1 MFRLLILNASDL
13 LPGDKALVMA
23 VAKEKGK
30 FVQTP
35 CKLQMEIADESK
47 NPVWVDV
54 PFERLASVVAL
65 DLRDLSFAQTDVTK
79 SSGDN
84 RSPGPNDW
92 IETTPINASVP
103 EAQRPRGLPALD
115 ATEDQ
120 IYEIAERG
128 SRLRES
134 LRRSDQLSSDGV
146 YCPIC
151 HIANTQLSLLRK
163 PCPRCGRELL
173 LFDWT

>member
-1 MFRLLILNASDL
+1 LPVLTIALLLFWV
-13 LPGDKALVMA
+13 VMA
-23 VAKEKGK
+23 YRA
-30 FVQTP
+30 
-35 CKLQMEIADESK
+35 
-47 NPVWVDV
+47 
-54 PFERLASVVAL
+54 FERGELLLAGVFAFGGVVLSVYRYRAFRAATNRTDQTVV
-65 DLRDLSFAQTDVTK
+65 DLREVSFTQTDVTK
-79 SSGDN
+79 SSVN
-84 RSPGPNDW
+84 SLSLGPSDW

-103 EAQRPRGLPALD
+103 EKQRPRGLPPLD

-120 IYEIAERG
+120 IYRIADCG

-134 LRRSDQLSSDGV
+134 IRRSDQLSGDGV

-151 HIANTQLSLLRK
+151 HMANTQLSLLRK

>member
-13 LPGDKALVMA
+13 LPGDKALVMG

-35 CKLQMEIADESK
+35 CKLQMEITDAVK
-47 NPVWVDV
+47 NRVWVDV
-54 PFERLASVVAL
+54 PFERVASVVAL
-65 DLRDLSFAQTDVTK
+65 DPRDLSFLQTDVTK
-79 SSGDN
+79 SSEDN

-103 EAQRPRGLPALD
+103 EAQRPRGLPPLD

-120 IYEIAERG
+120 IYQIADRG

>member
-1 MFRLLILNASDL
+1 MPVVTIVLLLFWV
-13 LPGDKALVMA
+13 VMA
-23 VAKEKGK
+23 YRAFARGDLFLAGVFALGGVVLTVHRYRAYRAAMERTE
-30 FVQTP
+30 QT
-35 CKLQMEIADESK
+35 
-47 NPVWVDV
+47 V
-54 PFERLASVVAL
+54 L
-65 DLRDLSFAQTDVTK
+65 DPRELWFAQTDVTK
-79 SSGDN
+79 SSGN
-84 RSPGPNDW
+84 NPSLGPSDW

-103 EAQRPRGLPALD
+103 EERRPRGLPPLD

-120 IYEIAERG
+120 IYQIADRG

-134 LRRSDQLSSDGV
+134 MRRTDQLSGDGV

>member
-1 MFRLLILNASDL
+1 MPVVAIVLLLFWVVMAYRAFERGDL
-13 LPGDKALVMA
+13 LLAGVFALGGVVLTVYRYCA
-23 VAKEKGK
+23 ATKRTE
-30 FVQTP
+30 QT
-35 CKLQMEIADESK
+35 
-47 NPVWVDV
+47 V
-54 PFERLASVVAL
+54 L
-65 DLRDLSFAQTDVTK
+65 DPRELWFTQTDVTK
-79 SSGDN
+79 SSVN
-84 RSPGPNDW
+84 NLSLGPNDW
-92 IETTPINASVP
+92 IQTTPINASVP
-103 EAQRPRGLPALD
+103 EERRPRGLPPLD

-120 IYEIAERG
+120 IYRIADRG

-134 LRRSDQLSSDGV
+134 IRRSDPLSGEGV